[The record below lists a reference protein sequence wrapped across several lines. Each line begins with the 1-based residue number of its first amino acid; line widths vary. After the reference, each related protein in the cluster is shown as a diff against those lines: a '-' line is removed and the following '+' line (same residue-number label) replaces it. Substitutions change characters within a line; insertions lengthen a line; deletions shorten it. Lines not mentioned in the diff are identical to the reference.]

1 MVRELLFHGIGTPQR
16 ALEPGER
23 DVWVQQAELTE
34 ILDLVRGQDVRISVD
49 DGNRSDVD
57 IMLPALVERGL
68 TATFFPIAG
77 RIDTTGSLSA
87 EAIRELRD
95 AGMAIGSHGLRHRPW
110 RRLDTTAIS
119 EELIQAREILEDTVQ
134 LPIVEA
140 ACPRGAYDRRALKAL
155 RRLGYRR
162 VFTSDRGPS
171 RESSWVRA
179 RDSVRRWD
187 DASSIERTVLQRP
200 AIPELLMMQVKRT
213 VKRLR

>member
-140 ACPRGAYDRRALKAL
+140 ACPRGAYDRRALTWIH
-155 RRLGYRR
+155 GGV
-162 VFTSDRGPS
+162 VFSPHVLPFG
-171 RESSWVRA
+171 
-179 RDSVRRWD
+179 
-187 DASSIERTVLQRP
+187 AS
-200 AIPELLMMQVKRT
+200 
-213 VKRLR
+213 